1 MHPAVLRMIADT
13 CRLAAAHGRWV
24 GVCGGLASDPA
35 ALPILVGL
43 GVTELSAVPGFVAEA
58 KAIVRGLTVE
68 AARGHAARALQR
80 TSAVEV
86 RALATALGA
95 PAPWGR
101 YSKRSERRR
110 VGKECVRSC

>member
-1 MHPAVLRMIADT
+1 MPPAVLRMSAGT
-13 CRLAAAHGRWV
+13 CRLPAAHGRWV
-24 GVCGGLASDPA
+24 GVGGGLASDPA

-80 TSAVEV
+80 TSAGEV
-86 RALATALGA
+86 RALAHAFGETAT
-95 PAPWGR
+95 
-101 YSKRSERRR
+101 
-110 VGKECVRSC
+110 